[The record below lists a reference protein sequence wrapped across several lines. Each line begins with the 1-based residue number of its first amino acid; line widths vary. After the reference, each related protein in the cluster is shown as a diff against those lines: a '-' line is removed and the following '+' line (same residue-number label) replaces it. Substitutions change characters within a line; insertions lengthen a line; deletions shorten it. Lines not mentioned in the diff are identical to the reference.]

1 MGVKTQTKELIADHL
16 DVDISEVTDDAH
28 LMDDLMADSLDLVDL
43 LMQIE
48 EEFDVEIQ
56 EKHAKKIKTVN
67 DVLER
72 IKIEMGEKWDIRK
85 D

>member
-43 LMQIE
+43 LMVIE

-56 EKHAKKIKTVN
+56 EKDAKKIKTVN
-67 DVLER
+67 NVLER
-72 IKIEMGEKWDIRK
+72 IKIELGEKWDIRK